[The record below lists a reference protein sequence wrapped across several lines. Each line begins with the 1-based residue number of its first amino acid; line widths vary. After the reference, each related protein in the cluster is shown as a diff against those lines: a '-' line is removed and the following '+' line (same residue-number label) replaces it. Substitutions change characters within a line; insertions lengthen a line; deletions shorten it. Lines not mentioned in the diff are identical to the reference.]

1 MIGFKDRGAYFTRYD
16 EIPISTYNGMFSATI
31 IEDGQIAG
39 LWRRVMKKTSVDVE
53 LRPMPGFDIEQLA
66 EHTARFSD
74 FLGLPVRTIVKDA
87 PEPGSSKVSWHT
99 RK

>member
-1 MIGFKDRGAYFTRYD
+1 
-16 EIPISTYNGMFSATI
+16 
-31 IEDGQIAG
+31 
-39 LWRRVMKKTSVDVE
+39 
-53 LRPMPGFDIEQLA
+53 MPGFDVEQLA

-87 PEPGSSKVSWHT
+87 PEPGSSKVSWRT